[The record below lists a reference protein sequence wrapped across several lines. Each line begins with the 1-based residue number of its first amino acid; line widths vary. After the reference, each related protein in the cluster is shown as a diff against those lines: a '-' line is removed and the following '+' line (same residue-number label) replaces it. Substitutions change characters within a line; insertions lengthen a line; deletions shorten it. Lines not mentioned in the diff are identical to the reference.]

1 MQHFMQYYV
10 DQHDGGYWIA
20 GTRVSLDSVVS
31 AFLEGLSPES
41 IADSF
46 EMLTLEQ
53 VFGTLAYYLR
63 NRAEVD
69 AYLQQSEA
77 DFDEVCHRLREAHP
91 LLYQKL
97 DAARRQALTESA

>member
-1 MQHFMQYYV
+1 MMQNYV

-20 GTRVSLDSVVS
+20 STRVSLDSVVY

-46 EMLTLEQ
+46 EILTLEQ
-53 VFGTLAYYLR
+53 VFGALAYYLKHR
-63 NRAEVD
+63 TKID
-69 AYLQQSEA
+69 AYLKQSEA
-77 DFDEVCHRLREAHP
+77 DFDEFCHRLREAHP

-97 DAARRQALTESA
+97 DAARRRMLTESA

>member
-1 MQHFMQYYV
+1 MQHYV

-46 EMLTLEQ
+46 ETLTLEQ
-53 VFGTLAYYLR
+53 VFGALAYYLKHR
-63 NRAEVD
+63 PEID

-91 LLYQKL
+91 LLY
-97 DAARRQALTESA
+97 

>member
-1 MQHFMQYYV
+1 MQHYV

-46 EMLTLEQ
+46 ETLTLEQ
-53 VFGTLAYYLR
+53 VFGALAYYLKHR
-63 NRAEVD
+63 PEIDV
-69 AYLQQSEA
+69 YLQQSEA

-91 LLYQKL
+91 LLCQKL
-97 DAARRQALTESA
+97 EAARQRTETEPA

>member
-1 MQHFMQYYV
+1 MQHYV

-20 GTRVSLDSVVS
+20 GTRVSLDSVVV

-41 IADSF
+41 ITDSF

-53 VFGTLAYYLR
+53 VFGALAYYLKHR
-63 NRAEVD
+63 IEVD

-77 DFDEVCHRLREAHP
+77 DFNEVCHRLREAHP

-97 DAARRQALTESA
+97 EAARRQAVMESA

>member
-1 MQHFMQYYV
+1 MQHYV
-10 DQHDGGYWIA
+10 DQHDGAYWIA
-20 GTRVSLDSVVS
+20 STRVSLDSVVF

-53 VFGTLAYYLR
+53 VFGALAYYLKHR
-63 NRAEVD
+63 TEVD

-97 DAARRQALTESA
+97 EAARRQAVMESA